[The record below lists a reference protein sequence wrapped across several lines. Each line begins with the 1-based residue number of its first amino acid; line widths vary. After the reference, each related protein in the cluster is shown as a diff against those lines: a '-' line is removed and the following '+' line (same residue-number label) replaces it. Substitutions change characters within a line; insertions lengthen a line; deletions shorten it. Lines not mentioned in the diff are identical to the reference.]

1 LTVPPTPSGQATSDP
16 FDSEG
21 TDPSIDA
28 LQLGESAPD
37 DPKAKNKPRS
47 FWRELPVLVLIALVL
62 AVIIKTFLV
71 QAFFIPS
78 ESMVETLQINDRVLV
93 NKLSYRFGDISR
105 GQVVV
110 FEPEF
115 VEEESLPTVVLR
127 NIGESIGLS
136 TPDSDLIKRVVGLP
150 GETIEIRNNRVF
162 IDGSPIDEPY
172 LADDVLMRRFG
183 PELIPADHYFVMG
196 DNRGSSL
203 DSRSTGPIHGDRI
216 VGRAFVIIWPPSRWG
231 GL

>member
-1 LTVPPTPSGQATSDP
+1 MTVPPTPHDQATPEP
-16 FDSEG
+16 FAAPQTPGLDGLPENG
-21 TDPSIDA
+21 APED
-28 LQLGESAPD
+28 GE
-37 DPKAKNKPRS
+37 PKKKKKERS
-47 FWRELPVLVLIALVL
+47 FWRELPILVLIALVL

-93 NKLSYRFGDISR
+93 NKLSYRFGDVAR
-105 GQVVV
+105 TQVVV
-110 FEPEF
+110 FEPETT
-115 VEEESLPTVVLR
+115 EEESLPAVILR

-150 GETIEIRNNRVF
+150 GETIEIRNNTVF
-162 IDGSPIDEPY
+162 IDGEPLDEPY
-172 LADDVLMRRFG
+172 LADNVRMRRFG
-183 PELIPADHYFVMG
+183 PETIPADHYFVMG
-196 DNRGSSL
+196 DNRSSSL

-216 VGRAFVIIWPPSRWG
+216 VGRAFVIIWPPSHWT

>member
-1 LTVPPTPSGQATSDP
+1 M
-16 FDSEG
+16 
-21 TDPSIDA
+21 
-28 LQLGESAPD
+28 APD
-37 DPKAKNKPRS
+37 AAATEDEADKKKHRS
-47 FWRELPVLVLIALVL
+47 FWRELPILVLIALVL

-93 NKLSYRFGDISR
+93 NKLSYRFGDVAR

-110 FEPEF
+110 FEPESA
-115 VEEESLPTVVLR
+115 EEESLPTVILR
-127 NIGESIGLS
+127 NIGESVGLS
-136 TPDSDLIKRVVGLP
+136 TPDSDLIKRVDGLP
-150 GETIEIRNNRVF
+150 GETIEIRNNTVF
-162 IDGSPIDEPY
+162 IDGQPLDEPY
-172 LADDVLMRRFG
+172 LADKVFMRRFG
-183 PELIPADHYFVMG
+183 PETIPEDYYFVMG

-216 VGRAFVIIWPPSRWG
+216 VGRAFVIIWPPSRWS

>member
-1 LTVPPTPSGQATSDP
+1 MTLPPTPFDQATPDP
-16 FDSEG
+16 LDPAAADSAVDTVFPEE
-21 TDPSIDA
+21 PA
-28 LQLGESAPD
+28 ED
-37 DPKAKNKPRS
+37 DGKAKKRQRS
-47 FWRELPVLVLIALVL
+47 FWRELPILVLIALVL

-110 FEPEF
+110 FEPESM
-115 VEEESLPTVVLR
+115 EEESLPAIVLR
-127 NIGESIGLS
+127 NIVESIGLS
-136 TPDSDLIKRVVGLP
+136 TPDSDLIKRVIGLP
-150 GETIEIRNNRVF
+150 GETLEIRNNKVF
-162 IDGSPIDEPY
+162 IDGNAIDEPY
-172 LADDVLMRRFG
+172 LADDVSMRRFG
-183 PELIPADHYFVMG
+183 PEVIPPDHYFVMG

-203 DSRSTGPIHGDRI
+203 DSRSTGPIDGDRI
-216 VGRAFVIIWPPSRWG
+216 VGRAFVIIWPPSRWS

>member
-1 LTVPPTPSGQATSDP
+1 MTVPPTPFDQATPDP
-16 FDSEG
+16 L
-21 TDPSIDA
+21 DPVAVDTAI
-28 LQLGESAPD
+28 PD
-37 DPKAKNKPRS
+37 EPAEDNNKTKKRQRS

-78 ESMVETLQINDRVLV
+78 ESMVDTLEINDRVLV
-93 NKLSYRFGDISR
+93 NKLSYRFGDVAR

-110 FEPEF
+110 FEPESA
-115 VEEESLPTVVLR
+115 EEESLPTVVLR

-136 TPDSDLIKRVVGLP
+136 TPDSDLIKRVIGMP
-150 GETIEIRNNRVF
+150 GETLEIKNNKVF
-162 IDGSPIDEPY
+162 IDGTAIDEPY
-172 LADDVLMRRFG
+172 LADDVSMRRFG
-183 PELIPADHYFVMG
+183 PEVIPPDHFFVMG

-216 VGRAFVIIWPPSRWG
+216 VGRAFVIIWPPSRWN

>member
-1 LTVPPTPSGQATSDP
+1 MTVPPTPFDQATPDP
-16 FDSEG
+16 L
-21 TDPSIDA
+21 DPVTADLSLDTA
-28 LQLGESAPD
+28 VLEEPAD
-37 DPKAKNKPRS
+37 DEAKTKKKERS

-62 AVIIKTFLV
+62 AVVIKTFLV

-93 NKLSYRFGDISR
+93 NKLSYRFGDVAR

-110 FEPEF
+110 FEPES
-115 VEEESLPTVVLR
+115 VEAESLPTVVLR

-150 GETIEIRNNRVF
+150 GETLEIKNNKVF
-162 IDGSPIDEPY
+162 IDGTPIDEPY
-172 LADDVLMRRFG
+172 LAADVSMRRFG
-183 PELIPADHYFVMG
+183 PELIPLDHFFVMG

-216 VGRAFVIIWPPSRWG
+216 VGRAFVIIWPPSRWS